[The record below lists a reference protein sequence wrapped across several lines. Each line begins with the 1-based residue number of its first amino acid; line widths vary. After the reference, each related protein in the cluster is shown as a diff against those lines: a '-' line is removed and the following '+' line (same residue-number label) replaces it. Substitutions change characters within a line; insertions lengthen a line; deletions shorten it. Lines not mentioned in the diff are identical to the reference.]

1 MSKLDSSMGPLCPA
15 DKTTLSKNT
24 GETALDNITVE
35 VTLGKTTV
43 EVTPSLYEGHCRRN
57 WN

>member
-1 MSKLDSSMGPLCPA
+1 MGPLCPA